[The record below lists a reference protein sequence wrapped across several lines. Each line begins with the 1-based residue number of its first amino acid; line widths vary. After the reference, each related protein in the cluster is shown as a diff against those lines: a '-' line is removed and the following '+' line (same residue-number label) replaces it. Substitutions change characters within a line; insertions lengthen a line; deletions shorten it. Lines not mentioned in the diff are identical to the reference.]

1 MTDVRI
7 DPYTDTAGDRLI
19 RTLEAHGLTAR
30 SGTDFPT
37 DTDMVTV
44 DIAGGPEIWIAD
56 PTGRTDSPVAAHP
69 GWVAF
74 YRPHAERSGEGE
86 REVYRS
92 EGAGGFTQDTAA
104 LVVAVVQCAAARS
117 RAAA

>member
-7 DPYTDTAGDRLI
+7 DPCTNTAGDRLI

-30 SGTDFPT
+30 SGTDLPT
-37 DTDMVTV
+37 GTDMVTV
-44 DIAGGPEIWIAD
+44 DIVGGPEIWIAD
-56 PTGRTDSPVAAHP
+56 RTGRTDSPIAAHP

-74 YRPHAERSGEGE
+74 YRPHADLSDEGE
-86 REVYRS
+86 AEIYRS
-92 EGAGGFTQDTAA
+92 EGAGGFTPDTAA

-117 RAAA
+117 LTPA

>member
-7 DPYTDTAGDRLI
+7 DPHTDTAGDRLI
-19 RTLEAHGLTAR
+19 RTLEAHGLTVR
-30 SGTDFPT
+30 SSTDVHT
-37 DTDMVTV
+37 GTDMVTV

-56 PTGRTDSPVAAHP
+56 PTGHTDSPVDAHP

-74 YRPHAERSGEGE
+74 YRPHADRSDEGE
-86 REVYRS
+86 TEVYRS

-104 LVVAVVQCAAARS
+104 LVVAVVQYAAARS
-117 RAAA
+117 LAAA

>member
-7 DPYTDTAGDRLI
+7 DPHTDTAGDRLI

-30 SGTDFPT
+30 TGTDVHT
-37 DTDMVTV
+37 GTDMVTV

-56 PTGRTDSPVAAHP
+56 RTGHTDSPVDAHP
-69 GWVAF
+69 GWVAV
-74 YRPHAERSGEGE
+74 YRPHADLSDEGE
-86 REVYRS
+86 TEVYRS
-92 EGAGGFTQDTAA
+92 EGASGFTQDTAA

-117 RAAA
+117 LAAA

>member
-7 DPYTDTAGDRLI
+7 DHHDDTAGDRLI
-19 RTLEAHGLTAR
+19 RTLEAHGLTVR
-30 SGTDFPT
+30 SGTDAPT
-37 DTDMVTV
+37 GTDMVTV

-56 PTGRTDSPVAAHP
+56 RTGYTDSSVDAHP
-69 GWVAF
+69 GWVAL
-74 YRPHAERSGEGE
+74 YRPRADLSDEGE
-86 REVYRS
+86 VEVYRS
-92 EGAGGFTQDTAA
+92 EGAGGFSQDTAA